1 MSAHMRCSLSPP
13 AAVRGMG
20 AKGTQPPPPL
30 PLTWHLLGRM
40 ETLRQRK
47 RGGGTNTPPPPH
59 SVPRPPSPPQ
69 FPHRGGGV
77 MGWGVGALRGEGR
90 MSAAGGGATALFIP
104 GGDAKGSLLRANEI
118 TIQVRKEP
126 KTTGQET
133 RMVQMQMRVENA
145 PRRAGCLSPPL
156 KIKPPH

>member
-1 MSAHMRCSLSPP
+1 MRCSLSPP

-20 AKGTQPPPPL
+20 AKGTQPPPTPPL

-47 RGGGTNTPPPPH
+47 RGGGTNTPPHPTVCRVPH
-59 SVPRPPSPPQ
+59 LRLS
-69 FPHRGGGV
+69 FPTGGGGV